1 MKKLFLVAFWTVLS
15 FSGFAYQAQFGL
27 SEVGDYKL
35 EAIGKCRFSNFM
47 EVNLAPTNAPSTNGV
62 YTVRCQV
69 IYTDSADEGPIV
81 TDFQRW
87 GLRLTGDWL
96 LDQLKDFI
104 SENYVGAEFDDLLG
118 KFYAGAVG
126 VDLNERFPLVIKE
139 KMADAGLNLDVV
151 RIQVLAEADL
161 LRALRVQQVKD
172 ALEY

>member
-1 MKKLFLVAFWTVLS
+1 MKKWFLVAVLAVLS
-15 FSGFAYQAQFGL
+15 LSGLSYQAQFGL
-27 SEVGDYKL
+27 NEVGNYRL
-35 EAIGKCRFSNFM
+35 EAVGKCRFSDFVD
-47 EVNLAPTNAPSTNGV
+47 VNLAPTNAPSTNGV
-62 YTVRCQV
+62 YAVRCQV

-81 TDFQRW
+81 TEFQRW

-104 SENYVGAEFDDLLG
+104 SENYVGAEFDDLVG
-118 KFYAGAVG
+118 KFYAGAFG
-126 VDLNERFPLVIKE
+126 VDLNERFPLVVKE

-161 LRALRVQQVKD
+161 LRALRIQQATD